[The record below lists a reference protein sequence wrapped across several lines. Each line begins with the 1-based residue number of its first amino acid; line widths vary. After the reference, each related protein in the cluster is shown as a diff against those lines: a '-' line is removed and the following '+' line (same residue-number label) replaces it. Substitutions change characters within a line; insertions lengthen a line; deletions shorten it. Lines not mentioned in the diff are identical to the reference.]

1 MQILDNIL
9 SVFISSNTPWLLLKA
24 TDGNF
29 FIEGG
34 NEAFWFN
41 INAKTKSKGVSLKK
55 AFEYSLLAPNLDE
68 ITSQLT
74 TALEIAE
81 EQNLKLNI
89 DKSDIEGL
97 KVVPIIDSEKFV
109 LLSLVGQKVHENS
122 YLSREV
128 LSKDKQLIEKILE
141 QTEKMG
147 RIGGW
152 SVDLESM
159 KVTQTEMVSIIHEV
173 DPNYEPDL
181 ETGINFYKEG
191 ESRDLI
197 TQVMD
202 VLISEGKPFDVE
214 VVVVTAKGNER
225 WVRVTGK
232 AEMHNGKARRVF
244 GSFQDIHERKKA
256 EFELRNAK
264 NKFESIITTLDGIF
278 WEARLH
284 NFELSYMSPQVE
296 KILGFTVE
304 ECINDRNFWV
314 NQIHPEDRDRVI
326 KIAKDK
332 TEAGE
337 DYVIEYRM
345 IAKNGKVVWL
355 KDIVSLI
362 KENGN
367 PTLLRGLL
375 IDISARKSI
384 ESERELAIFQL
395 KERVKEQSCLYQVL
409 HVCNTETEIDALF
422 KKILSIIPNGF
433 QFPEQ
438 VYVRIDFGD
447 KNFKTSNYSNNDWS
461 IYSERDLGNEKLRL
475 LVGYNSLNPGQE
487 TEVFISEEQ
496 ILLDAL
502 TENIGLKILQILSN
516 KVVLDNK
523 ERLQA
528 ILDNEPECVKVVDIN
543 GILLEMN
550 PAGLGIIEAPDL
562 ETVRGQKI
570 QNVIHPDDLDVF
582 MDLHKN
588 ALKGKRDTARFR
600 IIGLKGTNRWMESSS
615 APLHDGAG
623 KTKAVLS
630 VTRDISARIQAELS
644 ADFEKRNKEALIN
657 NTDDLIWS
665 VDRNFCLIAANQA
678 FLDSLKKSTKLDFK
692 RGDSLMMYDKFPT
705 QFLDYWKQLYSRGL
719 DGVSFKEVIFSPR
732 FKSQHETWSE
742 VSFNPIMNGDVISG
756 VACYSR
762 DITQNKIYED
772 DFKKRT
778 FFIETTLKNLSIG
791 IAMNLISTGEATF
804 LNQKFIDIYGWPEE
818 DLSDISTF
826 FEKVY
831 PDPNY
836 RKVIS
841 ERIIADIESGDP
853 TRMNWE
859 GIEITTS
866 KGEKRIVNARNIPIY
881 DQDLM
886 ISTVFDVTEQYKAQ
900 SDLRQSNQRYE
911 YVIQAT
917 SDAIWDYDLKSGDL
931 HWGDGF
937 KTLFGFEFN
946 NPKENY
952 TQWEKSIHPD
962 DYERAANAVNVVLG
976 SGESIWSQEYRFK
989 RANGEYAFVLDK
1001 GIVLRNEK
1009 GKPVRIIGAIQD
1021 VTEQKRTEILLRNLN
1036 ETLQKRAEELK
1047 ASNLEL
1053 ERFAYVA
1060 SHDLQEPLRMV
1071 TSFLQLLEQ
1080 RNRDLLD
1087 ESSKTFLHYAVDGA
1101 ERMKRLILDLLEF
1114 SRLGSNTEEKK
1125 LIDLNAVVENVK
1137 IALGKAIEESNA
1149 QIQIEPLPQVRGIE
1163 SQLFQLFQN
1172 LIGNAIKY
1180 RSTSEPQ
1187 IKISVSDENK
1197 HWKFGVS
1204 DNGIGINPKYFE
1216 KIFVIFQR
1224 LHNKDEY
1231 SGTGIGLAIAKKIIE
1246 RHNGQIWVEPNKE
1259 SGSVFFFTIE
1269 K

>member
-9 SVFISSNTPWLLLKA
+9 SVFKSSNTPWLLLKDQDGKFLVE
-24 TDGNF
+24 DGN
-29 FIEGG
+29 ES
-34 NEAFWFN
+34 FWFS
-41 INAKTKSKGVSLKK
+41 INAKAKSKGMPLKK
-55 AFEYSLLAPNLDE
+55 AFEYSLLSPIVDE
-68 ITSQLT
+68 IILQLIAT
-74 TALEIAE
+74 LELGK
-81 EQNLKLNI
+81 EQSLELQI
-89 DKSDIEGL
+89 DKSEVKGL
-97 KVVPIIDSEKFV
+97 RSVPLIDSEKFV
-109 LLSLVGQKVHENS
+109 LISVLGKHVQESS

-141 QTEKMG
+141 QAEKMG

-152 SVDLESM
+152 SIDLESM

-173 DPNYEPDL
+173 DSDYEPDL

-214 VVVVTAKGNER
+214 VVMVTAKGNER

-232 AEMHNGKARRVF
+232 AEIPNGKARRVF

-278 WEARLH
+278 WEASLH
-284 NFELSYMSPQVE
+284 NFEFSYMSPQVE
-296 KILGFTVE
+296 KILGYTVF
-304 ECINDRNFWV
+304 ECINDRGFWI
-314 NQIHPEDRDRVI
+314 NQIHPEDKDRVK
-326 KIAKDK
+326 KITKDK

-345 IAKNGKVVWL
+345 IAKNGRAIWV

-384 ESERELAIFQL
+384 ESEREMAIFQL

-409 HVCNTETEIDALF
+409 HVCNTETEIDKLL
-422 KKILSIIPNGF
+422 KKVLDIIPLGF
-433 QFPEQ
+433 QFPDQ
-438 VYVRIDFGD
+438 VYARIDF
-447 KNFKTSNYSNNDWS
+447 KNKKFNTANYAKSPWS
-461 IYSERDLGNEKLRL
+461 IRSEMNPGNENLRIIA
-475 LVGYNSLNPGQE
+475 GYLSLSNGQE
-487 TEVFISEEQ
+487 TQVFFDEEQ
-496 ILLDAL
+496 ILLDAI
-502 TENIGLKILQILSN
+502 TENIALKIQQILAN
-516 KVVLDNK
+516 KDILANK

-528 ILDNEPECVKVVDIN
+528 ILDNEPECVKVVDRE
-543 GILLEMN
+543 GTLLDMN
-550 PAGLGIIEAPDL
+550 PAGLNMIEAEDL
-562 ETVRGQKI
+562 ALVRGQKI
-570 QNVIHPDDLDVF
+570 QKVIHPEDLEIF
-582 MDLHKN
+582 KKLHKN
-588 ALKGKRDTARFR
+588 ALMGNRDTARFR
-600 IIGLKGTNRWMESSS
+600 VIGLKGTTRWMESSA
-615 APLHDGAG
+615 APLHDVGG
-623 KTKAVLS
+623 KVIAVLS

-665 VDRNFCLIAANQA
+665 VDRNFCLIAANHS

-692 RGDSLMMYDKFPT
+692 RGDSLMMYDKFPA

-719 DGVSFKEVIFSPR
+719 VGISFKEVIFSPR

-931 HWGDGF
+931 LWGDGF

-952 TQWEKSIHPD
+952 TQWENSIHPD
-962 DYERAANAVNVVLG
+962 DFDRATNAVNEVLS
-976 SGESIWSQEYRFK
+976 SGENTWSQEYRFK
-989 RANGEYAFVLDK
+989 RSNGEYAFVLDK
-1001 GIVLRNEK
+1001 GIVLRNEN
-1009 GKPVRIIGAIQD
+1009 GAPIRIIGAIQD

-1036 ETLQKRAEELK
+1036 ETLQRRAEELK

-1101 ERMKRLILDLLEF
+1101 DRMKRLILDLLEF

-1125 LIDLNAVVENVK
+1125 VIDLNTVIKNVK

-1149 QIQIEPLPQVRGIE
+1149 QIQIEHLPKVKGIE

-1180 RSTSEPQ
+1180 RSASKPQ

-1231 SGTGIGLAIAKKIIE
+1231 SGTGIGLAIAKKIVE
-1246 RHNGQIWVEPNKE
+1246 RHNGQIWVEPHSG
-1259 SGSVFFFTIE
+1259 SGSVFYFTIE